1 MANLGDRIV
10 VLIDMDCFF
19 CQVEAKLQPELKGKP
34 LAVIQ
39 YSSFGPSSI
48 IAVNYE
54 ARDYGVTRHMKGPE
68 AKEKCPDIVLV
79 TVPPLRNKP
88 DTGRY
93 RSAGR
98 EVIDVL
104 KKQCSIIERASI
116 DEAYLDITSLVEE
129 RMDSAEQSPER
140 MIGALSNTF
149 VVGYCD
155 DDSNDEGKRA
165 EGVERWVSEAFGDLG
180 DVQARKL
187 AIAGML
193 VEEFRAEIW
202 SQCEYRCSAG
212 ISYNKILAK
221 LACGLHKPNKQTI
234 LPTAAVTGLYSS
246 LPVKKVRNLGG
257 KFGNIVMESLGC
269 NVMADLLKYSLQDLR
284 RRFDDK
290 TGSWLYN
297 IARGIDNE
305 PVTNRLIC
313 KSIGSSKN
321 FPGKAAIT
329 KLEDLKGWVTC
340 LAEEIVD
347 RLEQDMEENE
357 RRATHL
363 TLSYH
368 WYQDKKV
375 VTQSKSCSLTSYKID
390 RIVNMCVDVI
400 TKATQKP
407 IAFIGMSAG
416 KFIAVKGSGN
426 FVNFFKSGGK
436 PENLQVKPDLINQ
449 SKYFEPNSENSLE
462 VKSSDFPQ
470 NEENSLDSNV
480 KFEESDV
487 KTYTRKRDGT
497 EHKAELEN
505 NLSNLFSSKEERNNH
520 AKITLPE
527 VTDQKPNLLLSF
539 DISKCPLDSDDFK
552 NSFFLNFLKDSRS
565 TPVQSLESKP
575 LKESANAEM
584 LESNSLDKCDIESPD
599 LFDDCEIEGQPELE
613 GQPEPYKETFP
624 SSNVKDNEKQQ
635 VKAGQNEDNSALAKL
650 KDIFPDLNNIDT
662 SVLQLLPIQL
672 QRAADAYLKLSKTS
686 SVSTSTN
693 KNDLKTIAKARATK
707 SKSTTTKLPPKKTG
721 IIKNFF
727 VNNSSNHS
735 TDSPKKQCPE
745 CKQMIIM
752 TKFQEHCDF
761 HVAENL
767 QRIINNSLNSE
778 VANSTGEDRS
788 SNLQSPVAKRKLS
801 IETPQPNKK
810 PRNIQSFF
818 T

>member
-1 MANLGDRIV
+1 MASLGERIV

-19 CQVEAKLQPELKGKP
+19 CQVEAKLRPELKGKP

-39 YSSFGPSSI
+39 FSSFGPSSI

-79 TVPPLRNKP
+79 TVPPIRNKP

-93 RSAGR
+93 RAAGR

-129 RMDSAEQSPER
+129 RIKTMEGQSPDK
-140 MIGALSNTF
+140 MIEALSNTF
-149 VVGYCD
+149 VVGYCEE
-155 DDSNDEGKRA
+155 DSNDEEKRA
-165 EGVERWVSEAFGDLG
+165 EGVRRWVSEAFDDLG

-193 VEEFRAEIW
+193 VDEIRAEIW

-234 LPTAAVTGLYSS
+234 LPTAAVAGLYSS

-269 NVMADLLKYSLQDLR
+269 NVMADLLKYSLQELQ

-290 TGSWLYN
+290 TGSWLFN

-329 KLEDLKGWVTC
+329 KLEDLKRWVTC
-340 LAEEIVD
+340 LAEEMVE
-347 RLEQDMEENE
+347 RLEQDREENE

-363 TLSYH
+363 IFSYQ

-375 VTQSKSCSLTSYKID
+375 VCQSKSCSLTSYKIE
-390 RIVNMCVDVI
+390 RIVNMFIDVI

-416 KFIAVKGSGN
+416 KFVAVKGSGN
-426 FVNFFKSGGK
+426 FVNFFKSGVTSG
-436 PENLQVKPDLINQ
+436 NQAQVKTDAIKDQL
-449 SKYFEPNSENSLE
+449 KVSEGPSPKPVE
-462 VKSSDFPQ
+462 VTSSDLPCK
-470 NEENSLDSNV
+470 EENSLDSHAN
-480 KFEESDV
+480 FEESNM
-487 KTYTRKRDGT
+487 KTYSRRR
-497 EHKAELEN
+497 ESVEQKAEVKK
-505 NLSNLFSSKEERNNH
+505 SFSKSFPFKEERNDH
-520 AKITLPE
+520 AKITLPA
-527 VTDQKPNLLLSF
+527 VADKKPTLLMNF
-539 DISKCPLDSDDFK
+539 DIAKSPLNSEDFK
-552 NSFFLNFLKDSRS
+552 NSFFINILKDSGGA
-565 TPVQSLESKP
+565 VGLSLESKP
-575 LKESANAEM
+575 LKESANVKR
-584 LESNSLDKCDIESPD
+584 LESNASDNCDVESPD
-599 LFDDCEIEGQPELE
+599 LFDDCEVEEKPGSCNEPPSPNAKDPENVRT
-613 GQPEPYKETFP
+613 KER
-624 SSNVKDNEKQQ
+624 
-635 VKAGQNEDNSALAKL
+635 EDNSALAKL
-650 KDIFPDLNNIDT
+650 KDIFPDLNNIDMT
-662 SVLQLLPIQL
+662 VLQLLPIQL
-672 QRAADAYLKLSKTS
+672 QQAAHAYLKVSKAP
-686 SVSTSTN
+686 STSTSFN
-693 KNDLKTIAKARATK
+693 KNDSKNISKTRATK
-707 SKSTTTKLPPKKTG
+707 SKSTTAKVPSKNIG
-721 IIKNFF
+721 MIKNFF
-727 VNNSSNHS
+727 VNNSSNGS
-735 TDSPKKQCPE
+735 SNSPKKHCRE
-745 CKQMIIM
+745 CHQMIKEI
-752 TKFQEHCDF
+752 KFQEHCDF

-767 QRIINNSLNSE
+767 QRVINNSFNTGGT
-778 VANSTGEDRS
+778 NSTEESRS
-788 SNLQSPVAKRKLS
+788 ANVQSPNAKRK
-801 IETPQPNKK
+801 IDTEIPQPNKK